1 MRADSPERTPIG
13 EMTRNIGFALVAAML
28 VAAPLGCATTNSDQH
43 ATAPKSGLLGRAEQ
57 FTGVA
62 ITAAKN
68 FLSQAPPQQQ
78 GDKQAAAQAGVA
90 AANTQAQQQQG
101 SALSQLEQQALL
113 DWVKSKL

>member
-1 MRADSPERTPIG
+1 MS
-13 EMTRNIGFALVAAML
+13 RNIGIALVAVFA
-28 VAAPLGCATTNSDQH
+28 VGPLGCATTSADQH
-43 ATAPKSGLLGRAEQ
+43 ATAPKSALLGKAEQ
-57 FTGVA
+57 YAGVA

-90 AANTQAQQQQG
+90 AANTQAQRQG

-113 DWVKSKL
+113 DWVKSKI